1 MKRGRKICNTLKEI
15 RQRIADAN
23 EIDYTPNECRHEGDC
38 AGTCPAC
45 ESEMRYLEGELGKRQ
60 RMGRAIMVAGLGVG
74 MAGLVSLSSCSKPTT
89 PNSGGPDVRGRVP
102 DTMSSTCGGGYE
114 MLEGDV
120 PMTDSNFISSN
131 RLKGDDEGEQPEGY
145 LEMPVSRYPGGEDA
159 MLKFIKEHMVYPA
172 DARREG
178 VHGIVVIG
186 FDLKPNGEHFNH
198 KVEWS
203 IDPRLDAEALRVVKS
218 MPRFNPSD
226 GNDIESD
233 AVSVA
238 FDLK

>member
-23 EIDYTPNECRHEGDC
+23 EIDYTPNECHHEGDC

-74 MAGLVSLSSCSKPTT
+74 MAGLMSLTSCHKNATSSGASTSGSSSGIPSR
-89 PNSGGPDVRGRVP
+89 PSGGD
-102 DTMSSTCGGGYE
+102 DAE
-114 MLEGDV
+114 LLQGDV
-120 PMTDSNFISSN
+120 AIDSNVISSRN
-131 RLKGDDEGEQPEGY
+131 LNDEDPQPDGY
-145 LEMPVSRYPGGEDA
+145 MEIPESRYPGGEEA
-159 MLKFIKEHMVYPA
+159 MNKYIKEHTVYPA

-178 VHGIVVIG
+178 VHGVVVIS

-198 KVEWS
+198 KVAWS

-218 MPRFNPSD
+218 MPRFN
-226 GNDIESD
+226 E
-233 AVSVA
+233 AVDNSYAKEAASVP
-238 FDLK
+238 FDLD

>member
-23 EIDYTPNECRHEGDC
+23 EIEYTPNECRHEGDC

-74 MAGLVSLSSCSKPTT
+74 MAGLVSLTACSKPTT
-89 PNSGGPDVRGRVP
+89 SGSDGSDATSR
-102 DTMSSTCGGGYE
+102 TCSGDGHE
-114 MLEGDV
+114 MLQGDV
-120 PMTDSNFISSN
+120 PMDTNVISPCN
-131 RLKGDDEGEQPEGY
+131 LNGEDPNQPEGY
-145 LEMPVSRYPGGEDA
+145 MEMPESRYPGGEDA
-159 MLKFIKEHMVYPA
+159 MMKYIKEHTVYPA

-178 VHGIVVIG
+178 VHGIVVIS